1 MTEQPPLFDEEPFRL
16 GEEVQVQI
24 NGLKR
29 SLDEI
34 RRRNKALV
42 QELHAEKVSL
52 TEMAVLRTRVET
64 LVSFIFG
71 TASMLDVL
79 EFELAFEQNIS
90 GLLSRAAEQ
99 ARRAKLLA
107 PAVPVRPDSSMP
119 AAGLFIPGQ

>member
-16 GEEVQVQI
+16 GEEVQIQI

-34 RRRNKALV
+34 RQRNRALV
-42 QELHAEKVSL
+42 QELHAEKVTL

-71 TASMLDVL
+71 SASMLDTL

-107 PAVPVRPDSSMP
+107 PAVPVPPDSGMP